1 MAWGPSYYDPI
12 ERYST
17 REPSGSTFR
26 GYADLPEVVFRFKK
40 LNQEIRPSDPFLHQE
55 AEDAKATFHDEY
67 GDHLTLLNVYSS
79 WRNQGKSESWAKEH
93 FVHHKELERASDI
106 RNQLVALM
114 NFHGV
119 PVVSA
124 GT

>member
-1 MAWGPSYYDPI
+1 MKSQQNRI
-12 ERYST
+12 ELV
-17 REPSGSTFR
+17 
-26 GYADLPEVVFRFKK
+26 A
-40 LNQEIRPSDPFLHQE
+40 RP
-55 AEDAKATFHDEY
+55 
-67 GDHLTLLNVYSS
+67 G
-79 WRNQGKSESWAKEH
+79 RNQGKSESWAKEH

-114 NFHGV
+114 TFHGV